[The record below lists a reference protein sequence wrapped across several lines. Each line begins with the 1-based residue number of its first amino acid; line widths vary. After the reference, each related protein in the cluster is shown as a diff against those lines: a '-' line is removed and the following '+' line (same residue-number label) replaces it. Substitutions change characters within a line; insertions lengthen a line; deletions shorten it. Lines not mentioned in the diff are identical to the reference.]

1 MSIIIQSARNV
12 YKMAVAGIPL
22 CVKAFKEAVSNVCA
36 MLGSTKLYSEQ
47 ENTFSLPV
55 EGKCFR

>member
-1 MSIIIQSARNV
+1 
-12 YKMAVAGIPL
+12 MAVAGIPL